1 MNNNKEALNMN
12 KLLLLAAVA
21 ALTMNVALWGQ
32 TITVTSPAAGNE
44 WCLGSTQ
51 TITWTKSGA
60 MQATAGIRL
69 RAEGSAPGAEPAL
82 YIVDGTAN
90 DGSYSWMIPN
100 TVAPGN
106 YFIRVKTEDGTVV
119 GDSANFKIKSCA
131 PLMDRPPKTILD
143 IEQVGTHCMAITS
156 PKAGDTATLYNTV
169 YVKWTKRGTL
179 DANVSVALLRKGKGV
194 FPGGVTLAAS
204 TPNSGIFTWDP
215 KSLAPNPGIYVI
227 IVKTLDGKCD
237 AVSEEFTMMETGGIE
252 LLTPKGGEVWES
264 GTSHAVTWKR
274 LGNIQTLDILLNRA
288 GSWTKT
294 LVQGVDAKLGT
305 KSVAFVRGDTDGA
318 NQVCYKVFI
327 NHSGGNAANPSG
339 CITLTGNP
347 DLAVSAS
354 FYPGMANIG
363 TDLTFT
369 IKVENKGMVR
379 SQACQGDFK
388 VNGAIHKTFSVPAID
403 PGATATVT
411 VTWKLACPGKVTI
424 SVDPGG
430 ANVEADKANNVWEKP
445 IC

>member
-1 MNNNKEALNMN
+1 MK
-12 KLLLLAAVA
+12 KLLLIAAVA
-21 ALTMNVALWGQ
+21 AITMNVALCGQ

-44 WCLGSTQ
+44 WYLGSTH
-51 TITWTKSGA
+51 TITWTKSGTMPA
-60 MQATAGIRL
+60 NVAVRL
-69 RAEGSAPGAEPAL
+69 RRAGAPETELAVVN
-82 YIVDGTAN
+82 ITDSTAN
-90 DGSYSWMIPN
+90 DGSLSWTIPAS
-100 TVAPGN
+100 VPAGN
-106 YFIRVKTEDGTVV
+106 YFVRVRTSSPDVIGNSVI
-119 GDSANFKIKSCA
+119 FKIKSYA
-131 PLMDRPPKTILD
+131 PLMDRPLKTILD
-143 IEQVGTHCMAITS
+143 IEQIGTHCMAITS
-156 PKAGDTATLYNTV
+156 PKAGDTATPYNTV

-194 FPGGVTLAAS
+194 IPGGVTLAAS
-204 TPNSGIFTWDP
+204 TPNSGIFNWDP

-430 ANVEADKANNVWEKP
+430 ANVEADKTNNVWEKP